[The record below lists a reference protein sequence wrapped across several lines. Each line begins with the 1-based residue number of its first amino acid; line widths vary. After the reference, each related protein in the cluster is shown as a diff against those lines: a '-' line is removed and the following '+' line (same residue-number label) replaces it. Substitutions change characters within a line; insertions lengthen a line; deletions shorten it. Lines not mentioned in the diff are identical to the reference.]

1 MAMPTPHPAPAP
13 DPAADVDGWFARAM
27 RGLLPP
33 RCLLCGAP
41 GSAARDLCAGC
52 EQALPCNR
60 DCCARCAL
68 PLARSA
74 PLCGACLAEP
84 PPWDEA
90 CVPLRYED
98 PLDTLVL
105 RFKFGA
111 DLAAGRLLSQ
121 RMAEALATAA
131 RPAAIVPVPL
141 SRRRLAGR
149 GYNQAQEL
157 ARLVAR
163 ALRLPLAPRALR
175 RIRDTDAQAGLDAGA
190 RRRNLRGAFAAD
202 PAAALQGLHLALFDD
217 VVTTG
222 ATAAE
227 CARVL
232 RAAGAAR
239 ISLWA
244 VARAP

>member
-1 MAMPTPHPAPAP
+1 MATPTPHPAP
-13 DPAADVDGWFARAM
+13 DPAAGVDGWFARAM
-27 RGLLPP
+27 RLLLPP

-41 GSAARDLCAGC
+41 GRGAYDLCEGC
-52 EQALPCNR
+52 ARALPCNR

-68 PLARSA
+68 PLAHPA
-74 PLCGACLAEP
+74 PACGACLAEP

-121 RMAEALATAA
+121 RMVAALATAA

-163 ALRLPLAPRALR
+163 ALRVPLAPLALR
-175 RIRDTDAQAGLDAGA
+175 RTRDTDAQAGLDAGA
-190 RRRNLRGAFAAD
+190 RRANLRGAFVPG
-202 PAAALQGLHLALFDD
+202 PARVLHGLHLALFDD